1 MNNTLKWSELVV
13 EKLTDKKFAKAYLQ
27 EALQEFQADG
37 DKQALLIAL
46 RNLAQANG
54 GIAVL
59 AKKIHVGR
67 ESLYKTLSE
76 NGNPRFDTI
85 AKIISALGFQLSLK
99 MA

>member
-1 MNNTLKWSELVV
+1 MENNLKWSDFVV
-13 EKLTDKKFAKAYLQ
+13 EKLADKKFAKAYLQ
-27 EALQEFQADG
+27 EALQEFQQDG

-46 RNLAQANG
+46 WNLAQANG

-76 NGNPRFDTI
+76 NGNPRFETI
-85 AKIISALGFQLSLK
+85 AKIISALGCQFSLK